1 MVKYITFQET
11 EHGKSYILLWKILTM
26 LIHIFIIV
34 KHLPCRGLA
43 AFVKTVHLVG
53 EWEFTRLEFITAGGG
68 EEGIWDLLSL
78 KYDGV

>member
-1 MVKYITFQET
+1 
-11 EHGKSYILLWKILTM
+11 M

-68 EEGIWDLLSL
+68 EEGI
-78 KYDGV
+78 